1 MTFCSRHLAW
11 DRSRMGVMKRGTRT
25 LSIAVFGPAFLLC
38 LAAAAQTTNVSWT
51 RQAYGQEWQ
60 DGCDEMQGTN
70 VVFVTDVIAWPDN
83 NNWSQSEVEGTN
95 VCGAGV
101 IVQPSNWSITNY
113 PNGSNYNVT
122 LNGPAVFLDTNVSLN
137 TLTIQGAGELD
148 VPTSSTL
155 TVNTLNFQGT
165 ISGVFTNRTTTL
177 INGTNTSSLTGA
189 GTVFDNQNVVQQ
201 SGMGGLLVSAGA
213 TFVNESNGTYLITN
227 NSSIA
232 TSSRAN
238 AAALFENYGLVWKS
252 GGTNRSILAAGL
264 SNQEGT
270 VRVDSGAVD
279 LSGGGYAQEG
289 GGFITQITG
298 TNVGQF
304 GQLACGNAA
313 LGGALTVTLGKG
325 FAPATGQE
333 FEIISC
339 SNVSGDFSSVSVPA
353 GCAVIVSNSGVY
365 VNFPGVARAQL
376 IGPGLQGGNVV
387 FSLQT
392 VNLQSYTIQESSDL
406 TTTNWV
412 YCTNFTGNGALSQVI
427 VPMTGGAGLYFRVR
441 EP

>member
-1 MTFCSRHLAW
+1 
-11 DRSRMGVMKRGTRT
+11 MKRGTRT
-25 LSIAVFGPAFLLC
+25 FSIAFCGPVFLLC

-60 DGCDEMQGTN
+60 DGCDEMQETN
-70 VVFVTDVIAWPDN
+70 EVFVPDVITWPDN

-113 PNGSNYNVT
+113 PNGTNYNVT

-137 TLTIQGAGELD
+137 MLTIQSAGELD
-148 VPTSSTL
+148 VPASSTL

-165 ISGVFTNRTTTL
+165 ISGVFTNRATTL
-177 INGTNTSSLTGA
+177 INGTNASSLTGA
-189 GTVFDNQNVVQQ
+189 GTLFDNQNEVQQ
-201 SGMGGLLVSAGA
+201 SGVSGLVVGGGA
-213 TFVNESNGTYLITN
+213 TFVNESNGSYLITN

-232 TSSRAN
+232 TSGRAN
-238 AAALFENYGLVWKS
+238 SAALFENYGLVWKS
-252 GGTNRSILAAGL
+252 GGTNRAILAAGL
-264 SNQEGT
+264 SNQGGT
-270 VRVDSGAVD
+270 VRVDSGALD
-279 LSGGGYAQEG
+279 LSGGGYTQEG
-289 GGFITQITG
+289 GGFVTQITG
-298 TNVGQF
+298 INVGQF
-304 GQLACGNAA
+304 GQLACGSVA

-339 SNVSGDFSSVSVPA
+339 SNVSGAFSSVSVPA
-353 GCAVIVSNSGVY
+353 GCAVIVSNIGVY
-365 VNFPGVARAQL
+365 VNFPGATRAQL
-376 IGPGLQGGNVV
+376 IGAGQQGSNIV

-392 VNLQSYTIQESSDL
+392 VNQQSYTVQQNSDL

-412 YCTNFTGNGALSQVI
+412 YCTNLTGNGALSQVI